1 MSEDF
6 WGREE
11 QAPARLPRVEDLPAA
26 DQGYDRDAVREAF
39 DAFYR
44 HAAQL
49 DATLRVLES
58 VEAFGKQ
65 ARDLRADIR
74 ALRVASWGPLPT
86 PRPLWASGYR
96 GTSARAGGGGA
107 VPAALPRLALEAAFI
122 IAVAGGAAIAE
133 LDVALIVALVVA
145 AWAIVA
151 VAEFVASS
159 RRATL
164 RPGLLPAP
172 ARAESESPEPVRE
185 IAPAQETM
193 IEAMPEPEP
202 VVEPVYEAQAV
213 PAEAEAA
220 EEPEPEPEPEQRRRR
235 FWRRREAEQEPEP
248 EPEPAS
254 IFEPRHVRVLPAT
267 PVMEPGSPV
276 DPWEG
281 EAPEP
286 ASEPPG
292 AEAEQELPTSEPPA
306 AEAERE
312 SESEGEHELE
322 PVAPTGRRRFW
333 RRHRDQQPADQAD
346 TAPPEPEVVL
356 EELTPPP
363 DPPPAAL
370 PRDDAVFG
378 AEPKPADTWAQAP
391 TYTGV
396 ALDQTSEPDS
406 EPHDETGED
415 EPLRVASV
423 APERPRDG
431 RLRRGR
437 R

>member
-1 MSEDF
+1 
-6 WGREE
+6 
-11 QAPARLPRVEDLPAA
+11 
-26 DQGYDRDAVREAF
+26 
-39 DAFYR
+39 
-44 HAAQL
+44 
-49 DATLRVLES
+49 
-58 VEAFGKQ
+58 
-65 ARDLRADIR
+65 
-74 ALRVASWGPLPT
+74 
-86 PRPLWASGYR
+86 
-96 GTSARAGGGGA
+96 
-107 VPAALPRLALEAAFI
+107 
-122 IAVAGGAAIAE
+122 
-133 LDVALIVALVVA
+133 VALVVA

-254 IFEPRHVRVLPAT
+254 IFEPRHVRVLGAT
-267 PVMEPGSPV
+267 PAVEPDSPV
-276 DPWEG
+276 DPWERV
-281 EAPEP
+281 APEA
-286 ASEPPG
+286 ASELPA

-306 AEAERE
+306 AEAEQELPTSEPAVADAARE
-312 SESEGEHELE
+312 WKSEAKDETE
-322 PVAPTGRRRFW
+322 PVAPTGRRRLW